1 MTEAIE
7 TGYQVYAGEG
17 VDAVGAV
24 RELRG
29 KDLVID
35 IEGAG
40 DFVISRHLVTAVH
53 DEKVILDVKQLDP
66 KLLQAIAHAH
76 DQEGSTL

>member
-1 MTEAIE
+1 MSDAIE
-7 TGYQVYAGEG
+7 TGFQVYAGEG
-17 VDAVGAV
+17 VEAVGAV

-40 DFVISRHLVTAVH
+40 DFVISRKLVTAVH
-53 DEKVILDVKQLDP
+53 DEKVILDVKKLDE
-66 KLLQAIAHAH
+66 KLRKAIAHAH
-76 DQEGSTL
+76 DQEGSSL

>member
-1 MTEAIE
+1 MSEAIQA
-7 TGYQVYAGEG
+7 GFQVYAGEG

-29 KDLVID
+29 KQLVID

-40 DFVISRHLVTAVH
+40 DFVISRKLVTAVH
-53 DEKVILDVKQLDP
+53 NEKVILDVSRLDER
-66 KLLQAIAHAH
+66 LREAIKHAH

>member
-1 MTEAIE
+1 MSEAIQ

-40 DFVISRHLVTAVH
+40 DFVISRSLVTAVH
-53 DEKVILDVKQLDP
+53 DEKVILNVKKLDD
-66 KLLQAIAHAH
+66 KLRKAIEHAH
-76 DQEGSTL
+76 DQEGSNL

>member
-1 MTEAIE
+1 MSDAIQ
-7 TGYQVYAGEG
+7 TGFQVYAGEG

-29 KDLVID
+29 KELVID

-40 DFVISRHLVTAVH
+40 DFVISRKIVTAVH
-53 DEKVILDVKQLDP
+53 DEKVILDIKKLDE
-66 KLLQAIAHAH
+66 KLRKAIAHAH

>member
-1 MTEAIE
+1 MSEAIE

-17 VDAVGAV
+17 VNAVGAV

-40 DFVISRHLVTAVH
+40 DFVISRKLVTAVH
-53 DEKVILDVKQLDP
+53 DEKVILDVKKLDE
-66 KLLQAIAHAH
+66 KLRKAIAHAH

>member
-1 MTEAIE
+1 MSEAIE
-7 TGYQVYAGEG
+7 TGFQVYAGES

-40 DFVISRHLVTAVH
+40 DFVISRKVVTAVH
-53 DEKVILDVKQLDP
+53 DEKVILDVKKLDE
-66 KLLQAIAHAH
+66 KIRKAIAHAH
-76 DQEGSTL
+76 DQEGSAL